1 MIQRRQIIIAL
12 ASTCAMPTAAL
23 AVPTHYTLVP
33 SGSRVGFQFNL
44 NGIAQTG
51 TIPVE
56 QAKITIDPQQLV
68 ASRVEVTLNVTKA
81 RTGLIFI
88 TQVMTGPEVLDA
100 TRFPTIRFVSRHV
113 ILGATGRLSG
123 GAKIIGDLTLRGVT
137 KPVTLQAAIY
147 RSRGT
152 AANDLSQLDVT
163 LNGRISR
170 AAFGADG
177 FSDLVSDTVAL
188 NIQAQIRAS

>member
-1 MIQRRQIIIAL
+1 MIQRRQIIVGL

-56 QAKITIDPQQLV
+56 QAKITIDPLQLA

-100 TRFPTIRFVSRHV
+100 TRFPTIRFVSRRV
-113 ILGATGRLSG
+113 ILGAAGRLSG